1 MVIKKD
7 GKRST
12 EMHYHVA
19 ERTSLLLMPSRSPTK
34 HVIHS
39 LPSSVGPGCP
49 TGIYCPAVGG
59 HARVRAELSPGSSSV
74 PCQPQ
79 RRPRPRGERCP
90 R

>member
-1 MVIKKD
+1 MVIEKE
-7 GKRST
+7 GKGST
-12 EMHYHVA
+12 KMHYHVA
-19 ERTSLLLMPSRSPTK
+19 ERTSLSLIASRSHTK

-39 LPSSVGPGCP
+39 LPSPVGSGCP

-59 HARVRAELSPGSSSV
+59 HARVRAELSPTSSGV

-79 RRPRPRGERCP
+79 GRPRPRGERCP